1 MPLQISQVEL
11 SQAYSGSI
19 ATRNVEKSLNKI
31 ATGKKLHA
39 DGKDSAAYAQSLRME
54 SQQKHG
60 LNNLKNLQNLI
71 SYSQAQED
79 ALNKA
84 AGILDRMGVL
94 ATQSLDIVKNDQDR
108 ENYNKEFQE
117 LAQSLDEVEGMKFN
131 DLDLFSDGP
140 FSEEKKTF
148 ISVLQSQWLSAAE
161 QVVKD
166 RLGLEGNNTDTFK
179 VVVNDQGDKPYN
191 IQIMWNYTSPDS
203 PDKETDVTQM
213 TFEMYNYSSTPTAP
227 PTDSPGYMSDRL
239 NAIMMTYAVM
249 ANNFYFNA
257 MANGEVNKGGS
268 DSGGA
273 EWFKSGVADFVHG
286 ADFLLGG
293 TINQA
298 QIDDVGNGDVSSTRE
313 SSYLAVRY
321 LHEELK
327 TQGVGASA
335 GVKDML
341 MWMSDQVKDGKTAK
355 ESSIGAALKH
365 FIPSKYTDANTAN
378 DEFISD
384 FKTNGLPVL
393 SGIVNPL
400 NTDTGAISGLD
411 ADGGGGSLINHQDA
425 VPDYPA
431 TDPTTSPLS
440 NFGVKWEK
448 EGKTLFSTSSEGSSL
463 TFNAVNTITVGDSD
477 RYNLKSINSAKLTL
491 SMIES
496 WTDTVNNERSQVG
509 ANLQRLH
516 VESENHKAQY
526 SVREFALSRIADL
539 DLAEES
545 TNLAANKIRVEV
557 SMTMLAQAQKL
568 NVGVPDLIGNMQIG
582 KNSFRG

>member
-19 ATRNVEKSLNKI
+19 ASRNVEKSLNKI

-39 DGKDSAAYAQSLRME
+39 DGEDSAAYAQSLRME

-140 FSEEKKTF
+140 FSEDKETF

>member
-11 SQAYSGSI
+11 SQAYSGKI

-31 ATGKKLHA
+31 ATGKKLHS
-39 DGKDSAAYAQSLRME
+39 DGKDTAAYAQSIRME

-60 LNNLKNLQNLI
+60 LQNLQNLQNLI
-71 SYSQAQED
+71 SYSQAQEG

-84 AGILDRMGVL
+84 SGILDRMGVL
-94 ATQSLDIVKNDQDR
+94 ATQSLDIVKNDRDR

-117 LAQSLDEVEGMKFN
+117 LAKSLGEIEGMKFN

-140 FSEEKKTF
+140 FSEDKKTF
-148 ISVLQSQWLSAAE
+148 ISVLQSQWLNAAE

-191 IQIMWNYTSPDS
+191 IQIMWNYTSPNS
-203 PDKETDVTQM
+203 PDKETDVTQL
-213 TFEMYNYSSTPTAP
+213 TFEMYNYSTNPTAP
-227 PTDSPGYMSDRL
+227 PSDSPGYMSDRL

-293 TINQA
+293 SVTQN
-298 QIDDVGNGDVSSTRE
+298 QIDGVGNGDVSSTRE

-341 MWMSDQVKDGKTAK
+341 MWMSDQVKVGKSAQ

-365 FIPSKYTDANTAN
+365 FISSKYSDISTAN
-378 DEFISD
+378 DEFIAD
-384 FKTNGLPVL
+384 FKSNGLSVL
-393 SGIVNPL
+393 SGVVDPL

-411 ADGGGGSLINHQDA
+411 ADGGSIINHQDA

-431 TDPTTSPLS
+431 TDPTATPLS

-448 EGKTLFSTSSEGSSL
+448 EGETLFSTSSDGNSL
-463 TFNAVNTITVGDSD
+463 TFNAVNTITIEDAD

-491 SMIES
+491 SMIDS
-496 WTDTVNNERSQVG
+496 WTETLNNERSQVG

-516 VESENHKAQY
+516 VENENHQAQY
-526 SVREFALSRIADL
+526 SVRKFALSRIADL
-539 DLAEES
+539 DLAEET
-545 TNLAANKIRVEV
+545 TNLAANKIRAEA

-568 NVGVPDLIGNMQIG
+568 NIGVPDLIGNMQVG
-582 KNSFRG
+582 KR

>member
-11 SQAYSGSI
+11 SQAYSGKI

-31 ATGKKLHA
+31 ATGKKLHS
-39 DGKDSAAYAQSLRME
+39 DGKDSAAYAQSIRME

-60 LNNLKNLQNLI
+60 LQNLQNLQNLI
-71 SYSQAQED
+71 SYSQAQEG

-84 AGILDRMGVL
+84 SGILDRMGVL
-94 ATQSLDIVKNDQDR
+94 ATQSLDIVKNDRDR
-108 ENYNKEFQE
+108 ENYNNEFQE
-117 LAQSLDEVEGMKFN
+117 LAKNLGEIEGMKFN

-140 FSEEKKTF
+140 FSEDKKTF
-148 ISVLQSQWLSAAE
+148 ISVLQSQWLNAAE

-166 RLGLEGNNTDTFK
+166 RLGLEGNSTDTFK

-191 IQIMWNYTSPDS
+191 IQIMWNYTSPNS
-203 PDKETDVTQM
+203 PDKETDVTQL

-227 PTDSPGYMSDRL
+227 PSDSPDYWSDRL

-286 ADFLLGG
+286 GDFLVWPMV
-293 TINQA
+293 TQN
-298 QIDDVGNGDVSSTRE
+298 QIDGVGNGDTSPSRE

-341 MWMSDQVKDGKTAK
+341 MWMSDQVKVGKSAQ

-365 FIPSKYTDANTAN
+365 FIPSKYSDISTAN
-378 DEFISD
+378 DEFIAD
-384 FKTNGLPVL
+384 FKSNGLSVL
-393 SGIVNPL
+393 SGVVDPL
-400 NTDTGAISGLD
+400 NTDTGAITGLD
-411 ADGGGGSLINHQDA
+411 ADGGSVINHQYA

-431 TDPTTSPLS
+431 TDPTATPLS
-440 NFGVKWEK
+440 KFGVKWEK
-448 EGKTLFSTSSEGSSL
+448 EGETLFSTSSDGNSL
-463 TFNAVNTITVGDSD
+463 TFNAVNTITIEDAD

-496 WTDTVNNERSQVG
+496 WTETLNNERSQVG

-516 VESENHKAQY
+516 VENENHQAQH
-526 SVREFALSRIADL
+526 SVRKFALSRIADL
-539 DLAEES
+539 DLAEET
-545 TNLAANKIRVEV
+545 TNLAANKIRAEA

-582 KNSFRG
+582 KR

>member
-11 SQAYSGSI
+11 SQAYSGKI

-31 ATGKKLHA
+31 ATGKKLHS
-39 DGKDSAAYAQSLRME
+39 DGKDTAAYAQSIRME

-60 LNNLKNLQNLI
+60 LQNLQNLQNLI
-71 SYSQAQED
+71 SYSQAQEG

-84 AGILDRMGVL
+84 SGILDRMGAL
-94 ATQSLDIVKNDQDR
+94 ATQSLDIVKNDRDR

-117 LAQSLDEVEGMKFN
+117 LAKSLGEIEGMKFN

-140 FSEEKKTF
+140 FSEDKKTF
-148 ISVLQSQWLSAAE
+148 ISVLQSQWLNAAE

-191 IQIMWNYTSPDS
+191 IQIMWNYTSPNS
-203 PDKETDVTQM
+203 PDKETDVTQL
-213 TFEMYNYSSTPTAP
+213 TFEMYNYSTNPTAP
-227 PTDSPGYMSDRL
+227 PSDSPGYMSDRL

-257 MANGEVNKGGS
+257 MANGEVNKDGS

-293 TINQA
+293 SVTQN
-298 QIDDVGNGDVSSTRE
+298 QIDGVGNGDVSSTRE

-341 MWMSDQVKDGKTAK
+341 MWMSDQVKVGKSAQ

-365 FIPSKYTDANTAN
+365 FISSKYSDISTAN
-378 DEFISD
+378 DEFIAD
-384 FKTNGLPVL
+384 FKSNGLSVL
-393 SGIVNPL
+393 SGVVDPL

-411 ADGGGGSLINHQDA
+411 ADGGSIINHQDA

-431 TDPTTSPLS
+431 TDPTATPLS

-448 EGKTLFSTSSEGSSL
+448 EGETLFSTSSDGNSL
-463 TFNAVNTITVGDSD
+463 TFNAVNTITIEDAD

-491 SMIES
+491 SMIDS
-496 WTDTVNNERSQVG
+496 WTETLNNERSQVG

-516 VESENHKAQY
+516 VENENHQAQY
-526 SVREFALSRIADL
+526 SVRKFALSRIADL
-539 DLAEES
+539 DLAEET
-545 TNLAANKIRVEV
+545 TNLAANKIRAEA

-568 NVGVPDLIGNMQIG
+568 NIGVPDLIGNMQVG
-582 KNSFRG
+582 KR

>member
-1 MPLQISQVEL
+1 
-11 SQAYSGSI
+11 
-19 ATRNVEKSLNKI
+19 
-31 ATGKKLHA
+31 
-39 DGKDSAAYAQSLRME
+39 
-54 SQQKHG
+54 
-60 LNNLKNLQNLI
+60 
-71 SYSQAQED
+71 
-79 ALNKA
+79 
-84 AGILDRMGVL
+84 MGVL

-117 LAQSLDEVEGMKFN
+117 LARSLDEIEGMKFN

-140 FSEEKKTF
+140 FSEDKKTF

-191 IQIMWNYTSPDS
+191 IQIMWNYTSPNS
-203 PDKETDVTQM
+203 PDKETDVTQL
-213 TFEMYNYSSTPTAP
+213 TFEMYNYSSAPTAP
-227 PTDSPGYMSDRL
+227 PTDSPDYWSDRL

-286 ADFLLGG
+286 GDFLVWPMV
-293 TINQA
+293 TQN
-298 QIDDVGNGDVSSTRE
+298 QIDGVGNGDASPSRE

-341 MWMSDQVKDGKTAK
+341 MWMSDQVKAGKTAQ
-355 ESSIGAALKH
+355 ESSIGAALKN

-393 SGIVNPL
+393 SGVVNPL
-400 NTDTGAISGLD
+400 NTDTGAVSGHD
-411 ADGGGGSLINHQDA
+411 ADGGDIINNKNA
-425 VPDYPA
+425 VPDHPA
-431 TDPTTSPLS
+431 TDPTTTPLS
-440 NFGVKWEK
+440 NFEVNWEK
-448 EGKTLFSTSSEGSSL
+448 EGKTLFSDSSDGSSL
-463 TFNAVNTITVGDSD
+463 TFNAVNTPTVGDTA

-491 SMIES
+491 NMIET
-496 WTDTVNNERSQVG
+496 WTETLNAERSQIG
-509 ANLQRLH
+509 ANIQRLR
-516 VESENHKAQY
+516 VESENQTTKY
-526 SVREFALSRIADL
+526 SVQEFALSRIADV

-545 TNLAANKIRVEV
+545 TNLSANKIRVEA
-557 SMTMLAQAQKL
+557 SMTILAQAQKL

-582 KNSFRG
+582 KR

>member
-11 SQAYSGSI
+11 SQAYSGKI

-31 ATGKKLHA
+31 ATGKKLHSN
-39 DGKDSAAYAQSLRME
+39 GKDSAAYAQSIRME

-60 LNNLKNLQNLI
+60 LQNLQNLQNLI
-71 SYSQAQED
+71 SYSQAQEG

-84 AGILDRMGVL
+84 SGILDRMGAL
-94 ATQSLDIVKNDQDR
+94 ATQSLDIVKNDRDR

-117 LAQSLDEVEGMKFN
+117 LAKSLGEIEGMKFN

-140 FSEEKKTF
+140 FSEDKKTF
-148 ISVLQSQWLSAAE
+148 ISVLQSQWLNAAE

-191 IQIMWNYTSPDS
+191 IQIMWNYTSPNS
-203 PDKETDVTQM
+203 PDKETDVTQL
-213 TFEMYNYSSTPTAP
+213 TFEMYNYSTNPTAP
-227 PTDSPGYMSDRL
+227 PSDSPGYMSDRL

-257 MANGEVNKGGS
+257 MANGEVNKDGS

-293 TINQA
+293 SVTQN
-298 QIDDVGNGDVSSTRE
+298 QIDGVGNGDVSSTRE

-341 MWMSDQVKDGKTAK
+341 MWMSDQVKVGKSAQ

-365 FIPSKYTDANTAN
+365 FISSKYSDISTAN
-378 DEFISD
+378 DEFIAD
-384 FKTNGLPVL
+384 FKSNGLSVL
-393 SGIVNPL
+393 SGVVDPL

-411 ADGGGGSLINHQDA
+411 ADGGSIINHQDA

-431 TDPTTSPLS
+431 TDPTATPLS

-448 EGKTLFSTSSEGSSL
+448 EGETLFSTSSDGNSL
-463 TFNAVNTITVGDSD
+463 TFNAVNTITIEDAD

-491 SMIES
+491 SMIDS
-496 WTDTVNNERSQVG
+496 WTETLNNERSQVG

-516 VESENHKAQY
+516 VENENHQAQY
-526 SVREFALSRIADL
+526 SVRKFALSRIADL
-539 DLAEES
+539 DLAEET
-545 TNLAANKIRVEV
+545 TNLAANKIRAEA

-568 NVGVPDLIGNMQIG
+568 NIGVPDLIGNMQVG
-582 KNSFRG
+582 KR

>member
-11 SQAYSGSI
+11 SQAYSGKI

-31 ATGKKLHA
+31 ATGKKLHS
-39 DGKDSAAYAQSLRME
+39 DGKDSAAYAQSIRME

-60 LNNLKNLQNLI
+60 LQNLQNLQNLI
-71 SYSQAQED
+71 SYSQAQEG

-84 AGILDRMGVL
+84 SGILDRMGVL
-94 ATQSLDIVKNDQDR
+94 ATQSLDIVKNDRDR
-108 ENYNKEFQE
+108 ENYNNEFQE
-117 LAQSLDEVEGMKFN
+117 LAKNLGEIEGMKFN

-140 FSEEKKTF
+140 FSEDKKTF
-148 ISVLQSQWLSAAE
+148 ISVLQSQWLNAAE

-166 RLGLEGNNTDTFK
+166 RLGLEGNSTDTFK

-191 IQIMWNYTSPDS
+191 IQIMWNYTSPNS
-203 PDKETDVTQM
+203 PDKETDVTQL
-213 TFEMYNYSSTPTAP
+213 TFEMYNYSTNPTTPP
-227 PTDSPGYMSDRL
+227 SDSPDYWSDRL

-286 ADFLLGG
+286 GDFLVWPMV
-293 TINQA
+293 TQN
-298 QIDDVGNGDVSSTRE
+298 QIDGVGNGDTSPSRE

-341 MWMSDQVKDGKTAK
+341 MWMSDQVKVGKSAQ

-365 FIPSKYTDANTAN
+365 FIPSKYSDISTAN
-378 DEFISD
+378 DEFIAD
-384 FKTNGLPVL
+384 FKSNGLSVL
-393 SGIVNPL
+393 SGVVDPL
-400 NTDTGAISGLD
+400 NTDTGAITGLD
-411 ADGGGGSLINHQDA
+411 ADGGSVINHQNA

-431 TDPTTSPLS
+431 TDPTATPLS
-440 NFGVKWEK
+440 KFGVKWEK
-448 EGKTLFSTSSEGSSL
+448 EGETLFSTSSDGNSL
-463 TFNAVNTITVGDSD
+463 TFNAVNTITIEDAD

-496 WTDTVNNERSQVG
+496 WTETLNNERSQVG

-516 VESENHKAQY
+516 VENENHQAQH
-526 SVREFALSRIADL
+526 SVRKFALSRIADL
-539 DLAEES
+539 DLAEET
-545 TNLAANKIRVEV
+545 TNLAANKIRAEA

-582 KNSFRG
+582 KR

>member
-1 MPLQISQVEL
+1 
-11 SQAYSGSI
+11 
-19 ATRNVEKSLNKI
+19 
-31 ATGKKLHA
+31 
-39 DGKDSAAYAQSLRME
+39 
-54 SQQKHG
+54 
-60 LNNLKNLQNLI
+60 
-71 SYSQAQED
+71 
-79 ALNKA
+79 
-84 AGILDRMGVL
+84 
-94 ATQSLDIVKNDQDR
+94 
-108 ENYNKEFQE
+108 
-117 LAQSLDEVEGMKFN
+117 
-131 DLDLFSDGP
+131 
-140 FSEEKKTF
+140 
-148 ISVLQSQWLSAAE
+148 
-161 QVVKD
+161 
-166 RLGLEGNNTDTFK
+166 
-179 VVVNDQGDKPYN
+179 
-191 IQIMWNYTSPDS
+191 
-203 PDKETDVTQM
+203 M
-213 TFEMYNYSSTPTAP
+213 TFEMYNYGSAPTAP

-293 TINQA
+293 SVTQN
-298 QIDDVGNGDVSSTRE
+298 QIDGVRNGDVNSNRE

-341 MWMSDQVKDGKTAK
+341 MWMSDQVKAGKTAK

-365 FIPSKYTDANTAN
+365 FIPSKYSDISSAN
-378 DEFISD
+378 DSFISD
-384 FKTNGLPVL
+384 FKTNGLSVL
-393 SGIVNPL
+393 SSTINL
-400 NTDTGAISGLD
+400 SKDNYDTGAITGLD
-411 ADGGGGSLINHQDA
+411 ADGGSIINNQDA

-431 TDPTTSPLS
+431 TEPTNTPLS

-448 EGKTLFSTSSEGSSL
+448 EGETLFSTSSDGSSL

-491 SMIES
+491 NMIES

-516 VESENHKAQY
+516 VESENHQAQY

-545 TNLAANKIRVEV
+545 TNLAASKIRVEA

-568 NVGVPDLIGNMQIG
+568 NVGVPDLIGNMQVG
-582 KNSFRG
+582 KR

>member
-11 SQAYSGSI
+11 SQAYSGKI

-31 ATGKKLHA
+31 ATGKKLHS
-39 DGKDSAAYAQSLRME
+39 DGKDSAAYAQSIRME

-60 LNNLKNLQNLI
+60 LQNLQNLQNLI
-71 SYSQAQED
+71 SYSQAQEG

-84 AGILDRMGVL
+84 SGILDRMGAL
-94 ATQSLDIVKNDQDR
+94 ATQSLDIVKNDRDR

-117 LAQSLDEVEGMKFN
+117 LAKSLGEIEGMKFN

-140 FSEEKKTF
+140 FSEDKKTF
-148 ISVLQSQWLSAAE
+148 ISVLQSQWLNAAE

-191 IQIMWNYTSPDS
+191 IQIMWNYTSPNS
-203 PDKETDVTQM
+203 PDKETDVTQL
-213 TFEMYNYSSTPTAP
+213 TFEMYNYSSAPTAP
-227 PTDSPGYMSDRL
+227 PTDSPDYWSDRL

-293 TINQA
+293 SVTQN
-298 QIDDVGNGDVSSTRE
+298 QIDGVGNGDVSSTRE

-341 MWMSDQVKDGKTAK
+341 MWMSDQVKVGKSAQ

-365 FIPSKYTDANTAN
+365 FISSKYSDISTAN
-378 DEFISD
+378 DEFIAD
-384 FKTNGLPVL
+384 FKSNGLSVL
-393 SGIVNPL
+393 SGVVDPL

-411 ADGGGGSLINHQDA
+411 ADGGSIINHQDA

-431 TDPTTSPLS
+431 TDPTATPLS

-448 EGKTLFSTSSEGSSL
+448 EGETLFSTSSDGNSL
-463 TFNAVNTITVGDSD
+463 TFNAVNTITIEDAD

-491 SMIES
+491 SMIDS
-496 WTDTVNNERSQVG
+496 WTETLNNERSQVG

-516 VESENHKAQY
+516 VENENHQAQY
-526 SVREFALSRIADL
+526 SVRKFALSRIADL
-539 DLAEES
+539 DLAEET
-545 TNLAANKIRVEV
+545 TNLAANKIRAEA

-568 NVGVPDLIGNMQIG
+568 NIGVPDLIGNMQVG
-582 KNSFRG
+582 KR

>member
-1 MPLQISQVEL
+1 MPLQISQVKL

-31 ATGKKLHA
+31 ATGKKLQA
-39 DGKDSAAYAQSLRME
+39 NGKDSAAYAQSLRME
-54 SQQKHG
+54 SQQKHS
-60 LNNLKNLQNLI
+60 LNNLQNLQNLI
-71 SYSQAQED
+71 SYSQAQEG

-140 FSEEKKTF
+140 FSEDKKTF

-213 TFEMYNYSSTPTAP
+213 TFEMYNFSSTPTAP
-227 PTDSPGYMSDRL
+227 PTDSPDYWSDRL

-257 MANGEVNKGGS
+257 MANGELNKGDS

-286 ADFLLGG
+286 GDSLVWPMV
-293 TINQA
+293 TQT
-298 QIDDVGNGDVSSTRE
+298 QIDGVGNGDVSSTRE

-341 MWMSDQVKDGKTAK
+341 MWMSDQVKAGKTAQ

-384 FKTNGLPVL
+384 FKTNGLTVL

-411 ADGGGGSLINHQDA
+411 ADGGSIIYNEDA

-448 EGKTLFSTSSEGSSL
+448 EGKTLFSTSSDGDSL
-463 TFNAVNTITVGDSD
+463 TFNAVNTITVGDTD

-496 WTDTVNNERSQVG
+496 WRETINNERSQVG

-516 VESENHKAQY
+516 VESENHQAQY

-539 DLAEES
+539 DLADET

-557 SMTMLAQAQKL
+557 SMTMLAQAKKL

-582 KNSFRG
+582 KR

>member
-11 SQAYSGSI
+11 SQAYSGKI

-31 ATGKKLHA
+31 ATGKKLHSN
-39 DGKDSAAYAQSLRME
+39 GKDSAAYAQSIRME

-60 LNNLKNLQNLI
+60 LQNLQNLQNLI
-71 SYSQAQED
+71 SYSQAQEG

-84 AGILDRMGVL
+84 SGILDRMGAL
-94 ATQSLDIVKNDQDR
+94 ATQSLDIVKNDRDR

-117 LAQSLDEVEGMKFN
+117 LAKSLGEIEGMKFN

-140 FSEEKKTF
+140 FSEDKKTF
-148 ISVLQSQWLSAAE
+148 ISVLQSQWLNAAE

-191 IQIMWNYTSPDS
+191 IQIMWNYTSPNS
-203 PDKETDVTQM
+203 PDKETDVTQL
-213 TFEMYNYSSTPTAP
+213 TFEMYNYSTNPTAP
-227 PTDSPGYMSDRL
+227 PSDSPGYMSDRL

-293 TINQA
+293 SVTQN
-298 QIDDVGNGDVSSTRE
+298 QIDGVGNGDVSSTRE

-341 MWMSDQVKDGKTAK
+341 MWMSDQVKVGKSAQ

-365 FIPSKYTDANTAN
+365 FISSKYSDISTAN
-378 DEFISD
+378 DEFIAD
-384 FKTNGLPVL
+384 FKSNGLSVL
-393 SGIVNPL
+393 SGVVDPL

-411 ADGGGGSLINHQDA
+411 ADGGSIINHQDA

-431 TDPTTSPLS
+431 TDPTATPLS

-448 EGKTLFSTSSEGSSL
+448 EGETLFSTSSDGNSL
-463 TFNAVNTITVGDSD
+463 TFNAVNTITIEDAD

-491 SMIES
+491 SMIDS
-496 WTDTVNNERSQVG
+496 WTETLNNERSQVG

-516 VESENHKAQY
+516 VENENHQAQY
-526 SVREFALSRIADL
+526 SVRKFALSRIADL
-539 DLAEES
+539 DLAEET
-545 TNLAANKIRVEV
+545 TNLAANKIRAEA

-568 NVGVPDLIGNMQIG
+568 NIGVPDLIGNMQVG
-582 KNSFRG
+582 KR

>member
-11 SQAYSGSI
+11 SQAYSGKI

-31 ATGKKLHA
+31 ATGKKLHS
-39 DGKDSAAYAQSLRME
+39 DGKDSAAYAQSIRME

-60 LNNLKNLQNLI
+60 LQNLQNLQNLI
-71 SYSQAQED
+71 SYSQAQEG

-84 AGILDRMGVL
+84 SGILDRMGVL
-94 ATQSLDIVKNDQDR
+94 ATQSLDIVKNDRDR

-117 LAQSLDEVEGMKFN
+117 LAKSLGEIEGMKFN

-140 FSEEKKTF
+140 FSEDKKTF
-148 ISVLQSQWLSAAE
+148 ISVLQSQWLNAAE

-166 RLGLEGNNTDTFK
+166 RLGLEGNSTDTFK

-191 IQIMWNYTSPDS
+191 IQIMWNYTSPNS
-203 PDKETDVTQM
+203 PDKETDVTQL
-213 TFEMYNYSSTPTAP
+213 TFEMYNYSTNPTAP
-227 PTDSPGYMSDRL
+227 PSDSPDYWSDRL

-286 ADFLLGG
+286 GDFLVWPMV
-293 TINQA
+293 TQN
-298 QIDDVGNGDVSSTRE
+298 QIDGVGNGDTSPSRE

-341 MWMSDQVKDGKTAK
+341 MWMSDQVKVGKSAQ

-365 FIPSKYTDANTAN
+365 FIPSKYSDISTAN
-378 DEFISD
+378 DEFIAD
-384 FKTNGLPVL
+384 FKSNGLSVL
-393 SGIVNPL
+393 SGVVDPL

-411 ADGGGGSLINHQDA
+411 ADGGSVINHQDA

-431 TDPTTSPLS
+431 TDPTATPLS

-448 EGKTLFSTSSEGSSL
+448 EGETLFSTSSDGNSL
-463 TFNAVNTITVGDSD
+463 TFNAVNTITIEDAD

-496 WTDTVNNERSQVG
+496 WTETLNNERSQVG

-516 VESENHKAQY
+516 VENENHQAQH
-526 SVREFALSRIADL
+526 SVRKFALSRIADL
-539 DLAEES
+539 DLAEET
-545 TNLAANKIRVEV
+545 TNLAANKIRAEA

-582 KNSFRG
+582 KR

>member
-11 SQAYSGSI
+11 SQAYSGKI

-31 ATGKKLHA
+31 ATGKKLHS
-39 DGKDSAAYAQSLRME
+39 DGKDSAAYAQSIRME

-60 LNNLKNLQNLI
+60 LQNLQNLQNLI
-71 SYSQAQED
+71 SYSQAQEG

-84 AGILDRMGVL
+84 SGILDRMGAL
-94 ATQSLDIVKNDQDR
+94 ATQSLDIVKNDRDR

-117 LAQSLDEVEGMKFN
+117 LAKSLGEIEGMKFN

-140 FSEEKKTF
+140 FSEDKKTF
-148 ISVLQSQWLSAAE
+148 ISVLQSQWLNAAE

-191 IQIMWNYTSPDS
+191 IQIMWNYTSPNS
-203 PDKETDVTQM
+203 PDKETDVTQL
-213 TFEMYNYSSTPTAP
+213 TFEMYNYSTNPTAP
-227 PTDSPGYMSDRL
+227 PSDSPGYMSDRL

-293 TINQA
+293 SVTQN
-298 QIDDVGNGDVSSTRE
+298 QIDGVGNGDVSSTRE

-341 MWMSDQVKDGKTAK
+341 MWMSDQVKVGKSAQ

-365 FIPSKYTDANTAN
+365 FISSKYSDISTAN
-378 DEFISD
+378 DEFIAD
-384 FKTNGLPVL
+384 FKSNGLSVL
-393 SGIVNPL
+393 SGVVDPL

-411 ADGGGGSLINHQDA
+411 ADGGSIINHQDA

-431 TDPTTSPLS
+431 TDPTATPLS

-448 EGKTLFSTSSEGSSL
+448 EGETLFSTSSDGNSL
-463 TFNAVNTITVGDSD
+463 TFNAVNTITIEDAD

-496 WTDTVNNERSQVG
+496 WTETLNNERSQVG

-516 VESENHKAQY
+516 VENENHQAQY
-526 SVREFALSRIADL
+526 SVRKFALSRIADL
-539 DLAEES
+539 DLAEET
-545 TNLAANKIRVEV
+545 TNLAANKIRAEA

-568 NVGVPDLIGNMQIG
+568 NIGVPDLIGNMQVG
-582 KNSFRG
+582 KR

>member
-1 MPLQISQVEL
+1 
-11 SQAYSGSI
+11 
-19 ATRNVEKSLNKI
+19 
-31 ATGKKLHA
+31 
-39 DGKDSAAYAQSLRME
+39 
-54 SQQKHG
+54 
-60 LNNLKNLQNLI
+60 
-71 SYSQAQED
+71 
-79 ALNKA
+79 
-84 AGILDRMGVL
+84 
-94 ATQSLDIVKNDQDR
+94 
-108 ENYNKEFQE
+108 
-117 LAQSLDEVEGMKFN
+117 
-131 DLDLFSDGP
+131 
-140 FSEEKKTF
+140 
-148 ISVLQSQWLSAAE
+148 
-161 QVVKD
+161 
-166 RLGLEGNNTDTFK
+166 TDTFK

-213 TFEMYNYSSTPTAP
+213 TFEMYNYSSAPTAP

-298 QIDDVGNGDVSSTRE
+298 QIDGVGNGDVSSTRE

-509 ANLQRLH
+509 ANLQRLY
-516 VESENHKAQY
+516 VESENHQAQY

-557 SMTMLAQAQKL
+557 SMTMLAQ
-568 NVGVPDLIGNMQIG
+568 
-582 KNSFRG
+582 

>member
-11 SQAYSGSI
+11 SQAYSGKI

-31 ATGKKLHA
+31 ATGKKLHS
-39 DGKDSAAYAQSLRME
+39 DGKDSAAYAQSIRME

-60 LNNLKNLQNLI
+60 LQNLQNLQNLI
-71 SYSQAQED
+71 SYSQAQEG

-84 AGILDRMGVL
+84 SGILDRMGAL
-94 ATQSLDIVKNDQDR
+94 ATQSLDIVKNDRDR

-117 LAQSLDEVEGMKFN
+117 LAKSLGEIEGMKFN

-140 FSEEKKTF
+140 FSEDKKTF
-148 ISVLQSQWLSAAE
+148 ISVLQSQWLNAAE

-191 IQIMWNYTSPDS
+191 IQIMWNYTSPNS
-203 PDKETDVTQM
+203 PDKETDVTQL
-213 TFEMYNYSSTPTAP
+213 TFEMYNYSTNPTAP
-227 PTDSPGYMSDRL
+227 PSDSPGYMSDRL

-293 TINQA
+293 SVTQN
-298 QIDDVGNGDVSSTRE
+298 QIDGVGNGDVSSTRE

-341 MWMSDQVKDGKTAK
+341 MWMSDQVKVGKSAQ

-365 FIPSKYTDANTAN
+365 FISSKYSDISTAN
-378 DEFISD
+378 DEFIAD
-384 FKTNGLPVL
+384 FKSNGLSVL
-393 SGIVNPL
+393 SGVVDPL

-411 ADGGGGSLINHQDA
+411 ADGGSIINHQDA

-431 TDPTTSPLS
+431 TDPTATPLS

-448 EGKTLFSTSSEGSSL
+448 EGETLFSTSSDGNSL
-463 TFNAVNTITVGDSD
+463 TFNAVNTITIEDAD

-491 SMIES
+491 SMIDS
-496 WTDTVNNERSQVG
+496 WTETLNNERSQVG

-516 VESENHKAQY
+516 VENENHQAQY
-526 SVREFALSRIADL
+526 SVRKFALSRIADL
-539 DLAEES
+539 DLAEET
-545 TNLAANKIRVEV
+545 TNLAANKIRAEA

-568 NVGVPDLIGNMQIG
+568 NIGVPDLIGNMQVG
-582 KNSFRG
+582 KR

>member
-11 SQAYSGSI
+11 SQAYSGKI

-31 ATGKKLHA
+31 ATGKKLHS
-39 DGKDSAAYAQSLRME
+39 DGKDSAAYAQSIRME

-60 LNNLKNLQNLI
+60 LQNLQNLQNLI
-71 SYSQAQED
+71 SYSQAQEG

-84 AGILDRMGVL
+84 SGILDRMGVL
-94 ATQSLDIVKNDQDR
+94 ATQSLDIVKNDRDR
-108 ENYNKEFQE
+108 ENYNNEFQE
-117 LAQSLDEVEGMKFN
+117 LAKNLGEIEGMKFN

-140 FSEEKKTF
+140 FSEDKKTF
-148 ISVLQSQWLSAAE
+148 ISVLQSQWLNAAE

-166 RLGLEGNNTDTFK
+166 RLGLEGNSTDTFK

-191 IQIMWNYTSPDS
+191 IQIMWNYTSPNS
-203 PDKETDVTQM
+203 PDKETDVTQL
-213 TFEMYNYSSTPTAP
+213 TFEMYNYSTNPTAP
-227 PTDSPGYMSDRL
+227 PSDSPDYWSDRL

-286 ADFLLGG
+286 GDFLVWPMV
-293 TINQA
+293 TQN
-298 QIDDVGNGDVSSTRE
+298 QIDGVGNGDTSPSRE

-341 MWMSDQVKDGKTAK
+341 MWMSDQVKVGKSAQ

-365 FIPSKYTDANTAN
+365 FIPSKYSDISTAN
-378 DEFISD
+378 DEFIAD
-384 FKTNGLPVL
+384 FKSNGLSVL
-393 SGIVNPL
+393 SGVVDPL
-400 NTDTGAISGLD
+400 NTDTGAITGLD
-411 ADGGGGSLINHQDA
+411 ADGGSVINHQYA

-431 TDPTTSPLS
+431 TDPTATPLS
-440 NFGVKWEK
+440 KFGVKWEK
-448 EGKTLFSTSSEGSSL
+448 EGETLFSTSSDGNSL
-463 TFNAVNTITVGDSD
+463 TFNAVNTITIEDAD

-496 WTDTVNNERSQVG
+496 WTETLNNERSQVG

-516 VESENHKAQY
+516 VENENHQAQH
-526 SVREFALSRIADL
+526 SVRKFALSRIADL
-539 DLAEES
+539 DLAEET
-545 TNLAANKIRVEV
+545 TNLAANKIRAEA

-582 KNSFRG
+582 KR

>member
-11 SQAYSGSI
+11 SQAYSGSV

-39 DGKDSAAYAQSLRME
+39 DGEDSAAYAQSLRME

-140 FSEEKKTF
+140 FSEDKKTF

-191 IQIMWNYTSPDS
+191 IQIMWNYTSPNS

-227 PTDSPGYMSDRL
+227 PSDSPDYWSDRL

-257 MANGEVNKGGS
+257 MANGEVNKGGC

-286 ADFLLGG
+286 GDSLVWPMV
-293 TINQA
+293 TQT
-298 QIDDVGNGDVSSTRE
+298 QIDGVGNGDTGSSRE

-341 MWMSDQVKDGKTAK
+341 IWMSDQVKDGKTAK
-355 ESSIGAALKH
+355 ESSIGAALTH

-384 FKTNGLPVL
+384 FKTNGLFVL
-393 SGIVNPL
+393 SGVVNPL

-411 ADGGGGSLINHQDA
+411 ADGDIGGTTISPNDA

-440 NFGVKWEK
+440 NFGVQWEK
-448 EGKTLFSTSSEGSSL
+448 EGKTLFSTSSDGDSL
-463 TFNAVNTITVGDSD
+463 TFNAVNTITVGDTD

-491 SMIES
+491 SMIET
-496 WTDTVNNERSQVG
+496 WTETLNAERSQIG
-509 ANLQRLH
+509 ANIQRLRI
-516 VESENHKAQY
+516 ESENQTTKY
-526 SVREFALSRIADL
+526 SVQEFALSRIADL

-545 TNLAANKIRVEV
+545 INLSANKIRVEA

-582 KNSFRG
+582 KR

>member
-11 SQAYSGSI
+11 SQAYSGKI

-31 ATGKKLHA
+31 ATGKKLHS
-39 DGKDSAAYAQSLRME
+39 DGKDSAAYAQSIRME

-60 LNNLKNLQNLI
+60 LQNLQNLQNLI
-71 SYSQAQED
+71 SYSQAQEG

-84 AGILDRMGVL
+84 SGILDRMGVL
-94 ATQSLDIVKNDQDR
+94 ATQSLDIVKNDRDR

-117 LAQSLDEVEGMKFN
+117 LAKSLGEIEGMKFN

-140 FSEEKKTF
+140 FSEDKKTF
-148 ISVLQSQWLSAAE
+148 ISVLQSQWLNAAE

-191 IQIMWNYTSPDS
+191 IQIMWNYTSPNS
-203 PDKETDVTQM
+203 PDKETDVTQL
-213 TFEMYNYSSTPTAP
+213 TFEMYNYSTNPTAP
-227 PTDSPGYMSDRL
+227 PSDSPDYWSDRL

-286 ADFLLGG
+286 GDLLVWPMV
-293 TINQA
+293 TQN
-298 QIDDVGNGDVSSTRE
+298 QIDGVGNGDTSPSRE

-335 GVKDML
+335 GLKDML
-341 MWMSDQVKDGKTAK
+341 MWMSDQVKVGKSAQ

-384 FKTNGLPVL
+384 FKTNGLLVL
-393 SGIVNPL
+393 HGVVNPL
-400 NTDTGAISGLD
+400 NTDSGAISGHD
-411 ADGGGGSLINHQDA
+411 ADGGDVINHKNA
-425 VPDYPA
+425 VPDHPA
-431 TDPTTSPLS
+431 TDPTTTPLS
-440 NFGVKWEK
+440 NFEINWEK
-448 EGKTLFSTSSEGSSL
+448 EGKTLFSDSSDGSSL
-463 TFNAVNTITVGDSD
+463 TFNAVNTITVGDTD

-491 SMIES
+491 SMIET
-496 WTDTVNNERSQVG
+496 WTETLNAERSQIG
-509 ANLQRLH
+509 ANIQRLR
-516 VESENHKAQY
+516 VESENQTTKY
-526 SVREFALSRIADL
+526 SVQEFALSRIADV

-545 TNLAANKIRVEV
+545 TNLSANKIRVEA

-582 KNSFRG
+582 KR

>member
-19 ATRNVEKSLNKI
+19 ASRNVEKSLNKI

-39 DGKDSAAYAQSLRME
+39 DGEDSAAYAQSLRME

-94 ATQSLDIVKNDQDR
+94 ATQSLDIIKNDKDR

-140 FSEEKKTF
+140 FSEDKKTF
-148 ISVLQSQWLSAAE
+148 ISVLQSQWLRAAE

-213 TFEMYNYSSTPTAP
+213 TFEMYNYSSTPTVP

-293 TINQA
+293 TVNQD
-298 QIDDVGNGDVSSTRE
+298 QIDGVGNGDVSSTRE

-327 TQGVGASA
+327 SQGVGASA

-341 MWMSDQVKDGKTAK
+341 MWMSDQVKAGKTAQ

-365 FIPSKYTDANTAN
+365 FIPSKYSDISSAN
-378 DEFISD
+378 DAFISD
-384 FKTNGLPVL
+384 FKTNGLSVL
-393 SGIVNPL
+393 SSKINL
-400 NTDTGAISGLD
+400 SNDDTGAISGLD
-411 ADGGGGSLINHQDA
+411 ADGGSLINHQDA

-431 TDPTTSPLS
+431 TDLTTAPLS

-448 EGKTLFSTSSEGSSL
+448 EGKTIFSTSSDGSSI
-463 TFNAVNTITVGDSD
+463 TFNAVNTITVGDTN

-491 SMIES
+491 DMIET
-496 WTDTVNNERSQVG
+496 WTETLNAERSQIG
-509 ANLQRLH
+509 ANIQRLR
-516 VESENHKAQY
+516 VESENQTTKY
-526 SVREFALSRIADL
+526 SVQEFALSRIADV

-545 TNLAANKIRVEV
+545 TNLSANKIRAEA

-582 KNSFRG
+582 KR

>member
-11 SQAYSGSI
+11 SQAYSGKI

-31 ATGKKLHA
+31 ATGKKLHS
-39 DGKDSAAYAQSLRME
+39 DGKDTAAYAQSIRME

-60 LNNLKNLQNLI
+60 LQNLQNLQNLI
-71 SYSQAQED
+71 SYSQAQEG

-84 AGILDRMGVL
+84 SGILDRMGVL
-94 ATQSLDIVKNDQDR
+94 ATQSLDIVKNDRDR

-117 LAQSLDEVEGMKFN
+117 LAKSLGEIEGMKFN

-140 FSEEKKTF
+140 FSEDKKTF
-148 ISVLQSQWLSAAE
+148 ISVLQSQWLNAAE

-191 IQIMWNYTSPDS
+191 IQIMWNYTSPNS
-203 PDKETDVTQM
+203 PDKETDVTQL
-213 TFEMYNYSSTPTAP
+213 TFEMYNYSTNPTAP
-227 PTDSPGYMSDRL
+227 PSDSPGYMSDRL

-293 TINQA
+293 SVTQN
-298 QIDDVGNGDVSSTRE
+298 QIDGVGNGDVSSTRE

-341 MWMSDQVKDGKTAK
+341 MWMSDQVKVGKSAQ

-365 FIPSKYTDANTAN
+365 FISSKYSDISTAN
-378 DEFISD
+378 DEFIAD
-384 FKTNGLPVL
+384 FKSNGLSVL
-393 SGIVNPL
+393 SGVVDPL

-411 ADGGGGSLINHQDA
+411 ADGGSIINHQDA

-431 TDPTTSPLS
+431 TDPTATPLS

-448 EGKTLFSTSSEGSSL
+448 EGETLFSTSSDGNSL
-463 TFNAVNTITVGDSD
+463 TFNPVNTITIEDAD

-491 SMIES
+491 SMIDS
-496 WTDTVNNERSQVG
+496 WTETLNNERSQVG

-516 VESENHKAQY
+516 VENENHQAQY
-526 SVREFALSRIADL
+526 SVRKFALSRIADL
-539 DLAEES
+539 DLAEET
-545 TNLAANKIRVEV
+545 TNLAANKIRAEA

-568 NVGVPDLIGNMQIG
+568 NIGVPDLIGNMQVG
-582 KNSFRG
+582 KR

>member
-11 SQAYSGSI
+11 SQAYSGKI

-31 ATGKKLHA
+31 ATGKKLHS
-39 DGKDSAAYAQSLRME
+39 DGKDSAAYAQSIRME

-60 LNNLKNLQNLI
+60 LQNLQNLQNLI
-71 SYSQAQED
+71 SYSQAQEG

-84 AGILDRMGVL
+84 SGILDRMGVL
-94 ATQSLDIVKNDQDR
+94 ATQSLDIVKNDRDR

-117 LAQSLDEVEGMKFN
+117 LAKSLGEIEGMKFN

-140 FSEEKKTF
+140 FSEDKKTF
-148 ISVLQSQWLSAAE
+148 ISVLQSQWLNAAE

-191 IQIMWNYTSPDS
+191 IQIMWNYTSPNS
-203 PDKETDVTQM
+203 PDKETDVTQL
-213 TFEMYNYSSTPTAP
+213 TFEMYNYSTNPTAP
-227 PTDSPGYMSDRL
+227 PSDSPGYMSDRL

-293 TINQA
+293 SVTQN
-298 QIDDVGNGDVSSTRE
+298 QIDGVGNGDVSSTRE

-341 MWMSDQVKDGKTAK
+341 MWMSDQVKVGKSAQ

-365 FIPSKYTDANTAN
+365 FISSKYSDISTAN
-378 DEFISD
+378 DEFIAD
-384 FKTNGLPVL
+384 FKSNGLSVL
-393 SGIVNPL
+393 SGVVDPL

-411 ADGGGGSLINHQDA
+411 ADGGSIINHQDA

-431 TDPTTSPLS
+431 TDPTATPLS

-448 EGKTLFSTSSEGSSL
+448 EGETLFSTSSDGNSL
-463 TFNAVNTITVGDSD
+463 TFNAVNTITIEDAD

-491 SMIES
+491 SMIDS
-496 WTDTVNNERSQVG
+496 WTETLNNERSQVG

-516 VESENHKAQY
+516 VENENHQAQY
-526 SVREFALSRIADL
+526 SVRKFALSRIADL
-539 DLAEES
+539 DLAEET
-545 TNLAANKIRVEV
+545 TNLAANKIRAEA

-568 NVGVPDLIGNMQIG
+568 NIGVPDLIGNMQVG
-582 KNSFRG
+582 KR

>member
-1 MPLQISQVEL
+1 MPLQISQIEL

-39 DGKDSAAYAQSLRME
+39 DGEDSAAYAQSLRME

-60 LNNLKNLQNLI
+60 LNNLQNLQNLI

-84 AGILDRMGVL
+84 AEILDRMGVL

-140 FSEEKKTF
+140 FSEDKKTF

-191 IQIMWNYTSPDS
+191 IQIMWNYTSPNS

-227 PTDSPGYMSDRL
+227 PSDSPDYWSDRL

-286 ADFLLGG
+286 GDFLVWPEV
-293 TINQA
+293 TQT
-298 QIDDVGNGDVSSTRE
+298 QIDGVGNGDTGSSRE

-341 MWMSDQVKDGKTAK
+341 MWMSDQVKAGKTAQ

-365 FIPSKYTDANTAN
+365 FIPSKYADISTAN
-378 DEFISD
+378 DEFIAD
-384 FKTNGLPVL
+384 FKTNGLPLL
-393 SGIVNPL
+393 SVIVNPL

-411 ADGGGGSLINHQDA
+411 ADGGSLINHQDA

-431 TDPTTSPLS
+431 ADPTTSPLT

-448 EGKTLFSTSSEGSSL
+448 EGKTLFSTSSDGDSL
-463 TFNAVNTITVGDSD
+463 TFNAVNTITVGDTD

-496 WTDTVNNERSQVG
+496 WRETINNERSQVG

-516 VESENHKAQY
+516 VESENHQAQY

-539 DLAEES
+539 DLAEET
-545 TNLAANKIRVEV
+545 TNLAANKIRVEA

-582 KNSFRG
+582 KR

>member
-11 SQAYSGSI
+11 SQAYSGKI

-31 ATGKKLHA
+31 ATGKKLHS
-39 DGKDSAAYAQSLRME
+39 DGKDSAAYAQSIRME

-60 LNNLKNLQNLI
+60 LQNLQNLQNLI
-71 SYSQAQED
+71 SYSQAQEG

-84 AGILDRMGVL
+84 SGILDRMGVL
-94 ATQSLDIVKNDQDR
+94 ATQSLDIVKNDRDR
-108 ENYNKEFQE
+108 ENYNNEFQE
-117 LAQSLDEVEGMKFN
+117 LAKNLGEIEGMKFN

-140 FSEEKKTF
+140 FSEDKKTF
-148 ISVLQSQWLSAAE
+148 ISVLQSQWLNAAE

-166 RLGLEGNNTDTFK
+166 RLGLEGNSTDTFK

-191 IQIMWNYTSPDS
+191 IQIMWNYTSPNS
-203 PDKETDVTQM
+203 PDKETDVTQL
-213 TFEMYNYSSTPTAP
+213 TFEMYNYSTNPTAP
-227 PTDSPGYMSDRL
+227 PSDSPDYWSDRL

-286 ADFLLGG
+286 GDFLVWPMV
-293 TINQA
+293 TQN
-298 QIDDVGNGDVSSTRE
+298 QIDGVGNGDTSPSRE

-341 MWMSDQVKDGKTAK
+341 MWMSDQVKVGKSAQ

-365 FIPSKYTDANTAN
+365 FIPSKYSDISTAN
-378 DEFISD
+378 DEFIAD
-384 FKTNGLPVL
+384 FKSNGLSVL
-393 SGIVNPL
+393 SSTINL
-400 NTDTGAISGLD
+400 SEDNFDTGAITGLD
-411 ADGGGGSLINHQDA
+411 ADGGSVINHQYA

-431 TDPTTSPLS
+431 TDPTATPLS
-440 NFGVKWEK
+440 KFGVKWEK
-448 EGKTLFSTSSEGSSL
+448 EGETLFSTSSDGNSL
-463 TFNAVNTITVGDSD
+463 TFNAVNTITIEDAD

-496 WTDTVNNERSQVG
+496 WTETLNNERSQVG

-516 VESENHKAQY
+516 VENENHQAQH
-526 SVREFALSRIADL
+526 SVRKFALSRIADL
-539 DLAEES
+539 DLAEET
-545 TNLAANKIRVEV
+545 TNLAANKIRAEA

-582 KNSFRG
+582 KR